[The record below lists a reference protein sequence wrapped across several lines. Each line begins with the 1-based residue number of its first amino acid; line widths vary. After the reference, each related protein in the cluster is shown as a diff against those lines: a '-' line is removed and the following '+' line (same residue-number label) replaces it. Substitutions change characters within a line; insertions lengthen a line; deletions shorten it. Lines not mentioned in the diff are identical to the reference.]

1 MAGKFVISGD
11 IGWYDG
17 QKMKE
22 DRHNDLKEKWTML
35 QSSPDNASLPA
46 IIPASTQHTHANGQ
60 HSNPP
65 AVPFIRVNDRNLH
78 EVADDAQ
85 RAVQETFAD
94 TLFLREGKLVHLT
107 TNEHGRPRIAQLTVP
122 ALRDRMSQAARF
134 VKVFFRGGDI
144 ELVAVHPPPG
154 VPQVLLERNNWK
166 LRPLRGIT
174 EIPILRPDGS
184 ILASPGYDVVTAL
197 LYAPAPGLHVPT
209 IPEIPTPHQVQ
220 AAVDYLLNEVLIDFP
235 FVDDGDGVSASR
247 ANALALLL
255 TPIVRPLINDLA
267 PVAVLDKPQQG
278 TGAGLYTEVVSTIAT
293 GRPSSITSVPHTDEE
308 WRKRIT
314 SLLLAG
320 HNMIIIDNVEGPLH
334 APSLGAVLTAR
345 VWSDRRL
352 GKSEIATFPHEATW
366 MVTGNNIEL
375 RGDLPRRSYWIR
387 MNAKT
392 ARPWQRQGF
401 KHEQLLT
408 WVTEHRGEILA
419 HLLTL
424 ARAWV
429 VAGKPFA
436 PVPAIGN
443 FNAWAKTIG
452 GILAH
457 AGVSGFLQNLRTL
470 YEALDEVTTQWAIF
484 LQAWH
489 QTYGARPVFLS
500 EVVSDLRSG
509 QEAYQALREL
519 LPDDLRDDLFAKSAK
534 GVSRLQRRLGN
545 AFKRLVD
552 RYFEGDVHL
561 EKAGGS
567 HHAAKWRVV
576 GREETRGDQDH
587 DLDSP
592 DSLHMRKSLQRK
604 VFAETLY
611 QQTDSPAAD

>member
-1 MAGKFVISGD
+1 M
-11 IGWYDG
+11 
-17 QKMKE
+17 
-22 DRHNDLKEKWTML
+22 
-35 QSSPDNASLPA
+35 QSSSNNPSLPA
-46 IIPASTQHTHANGQ
+46 IIPPTPDHMHTNGL
-60 HSNPP
+60 HNDARVLPY
-65 AVPFIRVNDRNLH
+65 IRVNDRYLH
-78 EVADDAQ
+78 EIADDAQ
-85 RAVQETFAD
+85 RAVQAAFAD

-107 TNEHGRPRIAQLTVP
+107 TNEHGRPRIAQLTLP
-122 ALRDRMSQAARF
+122 ALRDRMSQAAQF
-134 VKVFFRGGDI
+134 VKVYVRGMDI
-144 ELVAVHPPPG
+144 EMEAVHPPQG
-154 VPQVLLERNNWK
+154 IPQVLLARNNWD

-184 ILASPGYDVVTAL
+184 LLATPGYDAATAL
-197 LYAPAPGLHVPT
+197 LYAPAPGLQVPT
-209 IPEIPTPHQVQ
+209 IPEIPTRYQLQ
-220 AAVDYLLNEVLIDFP
+220 EAVDYLLKEVLIDFP

-247 ANALALLL
+247 ANALTLLL
-255 TPIVRPLINDLA
+255 TPIVRPLINDLT

-293 GRPSSITSVPHTDEE
+293 GRPSSITSAPHTDEE

-320 HNMIIIDNVEGPLH
+320 QTMIIIDNVEGPLH

-345 VWSDRRL
+345 VWSDRRM
-352 GKSEIATFPHEATW
+352 GKSEIVTLPHEATW

-387 MNAKT
+387 MNART

-401 KHEQLLT
+401 KHEDLLA

-429 VAGKPFA
+429 VADKPST

-443 FNAWAKTIG
+443 FNTWAKTMG

-457 AGVSGFLQNLRTL
+457 AGIPGFLQNLRSL
-470 YEALDEVTTQWAIF
+470 YEALDESTTQWAMF
-484 LQAWH
+484 LHAWH
-489 QTYGARPVFLS
+489 HTYGARPQLLS

-509 QEAYQALREL
+509 QEEFLALREL
-519 LPDDLRDDLFAKSAK
+519 LPDDLSDDLLTKTDKAA
-534 GVSRLQRRLGN
+534 SRLQRRLGN

-552 RYFEGDVHL
+552 RYFEGDYHL
-561 EKAGGS
+561 DKAGGT
-567 HHAAKWRVV
+567 HRAAKWRVV
-576 GREETRGDQDH
+576 CGDERGVGKDRCS
-587 DLDSP
+587 DSP
-592 DSLHMRKSLQRK
+592 DSPHPHKPLQYMALVEPLHQH
-604 VFAETLY
+604 A
-611 QQTDSPAAD
+611 DSPAAD